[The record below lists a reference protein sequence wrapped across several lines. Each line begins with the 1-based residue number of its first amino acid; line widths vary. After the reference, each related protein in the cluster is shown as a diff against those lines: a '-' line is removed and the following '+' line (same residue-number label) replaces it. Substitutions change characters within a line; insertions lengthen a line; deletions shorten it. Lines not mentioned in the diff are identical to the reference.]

1 MAPRPDLSE
10 SLLIALDRGS
20 GVPALR
26 QVYLGIRQAVLEGR
40 LPPGARLP
48 ASRALAAQLGLARNT
63 VVAAYD
69 QLLAE
74 GIIEGKVGAGSFV
87 SRDLPKEPEPAP
99 APGPASPAAPA
110 ALPDTLPPAARR
122 FAAALAAPL
131 AATGSTGAAA
141 CNTGRTSWDPRTAQ
155 LWRSLTLRHLQAPSL
170 AMLGYAD
177 PRGSAPL
184 REAIAAYLRAAR
196 AVRCTPEQIVVTAGA
211 QQAIDLV
218 LKVLVEPG
226 EQAWVEDPCY
236 PAVRAALTAAQAA
249 LVPVPVDAQG
259 LVVAEGVAAAPGAR
273 LAYVTPSSQ
282 YPLGVVLSMA
292 RRLELLAWAR
302 QAGAYVLE
310 DDYDSEFRYAGR
322 PLAALQG
329 IDDAGRVIY
338 IGTFS
343 KVLFPGLRLGYAVL
357 PPALVEPVLGA
368 RLLSDWHPPALVEE
382 VVTDFIAEGHFAQ
395 HLRRMRQ
402 HYRAAR
408 DVLVAALQGIPGLV
422 AEAPEQGMKLL
433 ARLGPGLRDTEVA
446 AAAARR
452 GVIAR
457 PVSPMVL
464 AAPPLQ
470 GLMLGF
476 TGHEPAALRRAA
488 REIAACLAP
497 AGEARHRRAG

>member
-1 MAPRPDLSE
+1 MKPTHDLSD
-10 SLLIALDRGS
+10 LLLLAIDRGS

-26 QVYLGIRQAVLEGR
+26 QVYLEIRRAVLTGV

-48 ASRALAAQLGLARNT
+48 PSRSLAARLGLARNT

-74 GIIEGKVGAGSFV
+74 GIIEGRVGAGSYV
-87 SRDLPKEPEPAP
+87 SRDLPQGLEPPPRQE
-99 APGPASPAAPA
+99 GSAAPA
-110 ALPDTLPPAARR
+110 APGALPRAAQRYATAVPAV
-122 FAAALAAPL
+122 
-131 AATGSTGAAA
+131 GSYGTEP
-141 CNTGRTSWDPRTAQ
+141 CNTGRTSWEERTA
-155 LWRSLTLRHLQAPSL
+155 LVWRGLTLRRLQAPNP

-177 PRGSAPL
+177 PRGSLAL
-184 REAIAAYLRAAR
+184 RAEIAGYLRAAR
-196 AVRCTPEQIVVTAGA
+196 AVRCEPDQIIVTAGA

-226 EQAWVEDPCY
+226 DPVWVEDPCY
-236 PAVRAALTAAQAA
+236 PAVRAALAAARA
-249 LVPVPVDAQG
+249 GIVPVPVDAQG
-259 LVVAEGVAAAPGAR
+259 LVVAAGIAASPQAR

-302 QAGAYVLE
+302 QAGAFVVE

-357 PPALVEPVLGA
+357 PQPLLNAVLGA
-368 RLLSDWHPPALVEE
+368 RLLSDWHPAALPEA

-402 HYRAAR
+402 HYRRAR
-408 DVLVAALQGIPGLV
+408 DTLVEALAGIPALEV
-422 AEAPEQGMKLL
+422 EAPEQGMKLV
-433 ARLGPGLRDTEVA
+433 ARLRDGSRDIEVA

-457 PVSPMVL
+457 PVSPMFL
-464 AAPPLQ
+464 AAPPMQ

-476 TGHEPAALRRAA
+476 SGHAPGALRWAA
-488 REIAACLAP
+488 RELAACLA
-497 AGEARHRRAG
+497 G

>member
-1 MAPRPDLSE
+1 MRPDLSE
-10 SLLIALDRGS
+10 TLLIALDRAS

-48 ASRALAAQLGLARNT
+48 ASRALAARLGLARNT

-74 GIIEGKVGAGSFV
+74 GIIEGRVGAGSFV
-87 SRDLPKEPEPAP
+87 SRDLPKEPEPPP
-99 APGPASPAAPA
+99 APGLAAPA
-110 ALPDTLPPAARR
+110 AAASLPPAARR
-122 FAAALAAPL
+122 FAAALP
-131 AATGSTGAAA
+131 ATGSTAAAA

-177 PRGSAPL
+177 PRGSAGL

-196 AVRCTPEQIVVTAGA
+196 AVRCAPEQIVVTAGA

-226 EQAWVEDPCY
+226 DQAWVEDPCY
-236 PAVRAALTAAQAA
+236 PAVRAALGAARAA

-259 LVVAEGVAAAPGAR
+259 LVVAEGVAAAPQAR

-292 RRLELLAWAR
+292 RRLELLGWAR
-302 QAGAYVLE
+302 QAGAFVVE

-368 RLLSDWHPPALVEE
+368 RLLSDWHPPALVEG

-402 HYRAAR
+402 RYRAAR
-408 DVLVAALQGIPGLV
+408 DVLVAALQGIPGLA
-422 AEAPEQGMKLL
+422 AEAPEQGMKLV
-433 ARLGPGLRDTEVA
+433 ARLAPGFRDTEVA

-457 PVSPMVL
+457 AVSPMYL

-488 REIAACLAP
+488 REIAACLVPGAAGRP
-497 AGEARHRRAG
+497 AAAG